1 MAKGYLSLNRLGS
14 ETGII
19 HVWRLFW
26 RDVNKRSLNVD
37 LMGIIGHLLSDIEE
51 ETSKF

>member
-1 MAKGYLSLNRLGS
+1 MAKGYLSLNRLGR
-14 ETGII
+14 ETGIM

-26 RDVNKRSLNVD
+26 RDVD
-37 LMGIIGHLLSDIEE
+37 LIGIIGYLLSDIEE